1 MPCMP
6 DAFHLHLMITC
17 ALAGLVWTVQMAV
30 YPLFDRV
37 GVDAF
42 KAWHAAYTT
51 CIGWVVGPM
60 MLAELGSG
68 VWLFWTGRREMS
80 FSISLALL
88 TLVWL
93 STAFVQVPLHQ
104 CLARGFDAVAH
115 QRLVTTNWLR
125 TAAWTLRVIGLLF
138 CL

>member
-6 DAFHLHLMITC
+6 DAFDLHLMITC
-17 ALAGLVWTVQMAV
+17 ALAGLVWTVQVAV

-37 GVDAF
+37 GLDSF

-51 CIGWVVGPM
+51 RIGWVVGPM

-68 VWLFWTGRREMS
+68 AWLFWTGRREMS

-88 TLVWL
+88 AVVWL
-93 STAFVQVPLHQ
+93 STALVQVPLHQ
-104 CLARGFDAVAH
+104 RLSNGFDASTH
-115 QRLVTTNWLR
+115 QRLARSNWLR
-125 TAAWTLRVIGLLF
+125 TAAWTLRSICLLF
-138 CL
+138 CP